1 MSSPSPITAAQLE
14 ANRNNAQKSSGPRT
28 ADGKNRARLNG
39 LRHGLT
45 GQTVVMPFEDQKTW
59 ERHLARITESL
70 QPETDLERGLAGSI
84 ASDQWRLN
92 RARAIEENI
101 FALGQTKNPVQ
112 IEDADQR
119 MNAALTQAQTFL
131 ADAKQIG
138 LLTLYES
145 RINRTLQRNMN
156 ELNRLQT
163 ERKAAHQQ
171 ALEEAMLLAQL
182 ALSKGQTYDPAID
195 FPPERGFGFSASQ
208 LNAFIDRKNRLEEA
222 RALAKQSQHPKT
234 SFRKAA

>member
-1 MSSPSPITAAQLE
+1 MSSPSPITEAQLE

-28 ADGKNRARLNG
+28 SEGKNRARLNG

-45 GQTVVMPFEDQKTW
+45 GQTVVMPFEDQKAW

-70 QPETDLERGLAGSI
+70 HPETDLERGLAGSI
-84 ASDQWRLN
+84 ANDQWRLN

-101 FALGQTKNPVQ
+101 FALGQTQNP
-112 IEDADQR
+112 IELKDADQR
-119 MNAALTQAQTFL
+119 TNAALTQAQTFL
-131 ADAKQIG
+131 DDAKQIG

-145 RINRTLQRNMN
+145 RINRTLQRNMT

-163 ERKAAHQQ
+163 ERRAAHQQ

-182 ALSKGQTYDPAID
+182 ALSKGQSYDPARD
-195 FPPERGFGFSASQ
+195 FPGNGFGFSATQ
-208 LNAFIDRKNRLEEA
+208 LNALIDRKNRLEEA
-222 RALAKQSQHPKT
+222 RALAKQSQNPNT
-234 SFRKAA
+234 PLRKAA